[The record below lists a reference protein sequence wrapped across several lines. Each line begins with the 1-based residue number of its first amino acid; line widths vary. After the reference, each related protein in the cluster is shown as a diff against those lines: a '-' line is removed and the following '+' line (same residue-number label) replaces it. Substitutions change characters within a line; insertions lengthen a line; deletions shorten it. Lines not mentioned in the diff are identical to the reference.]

1 MNFTKTLLLCD
12 DDIEVLVDVK
22 SRGGERS
29 SLAVIAT
36 NLLYGYIHTI
46 ERKLCLLTS
55 CLFSIEGNINS
66 FFQLCI
72 DS

>member
-1 MNFTKTLLLCD
+1 MTLRLSRGLSSLVDLYQVQLYKDVLFLYKHCCCGD

-36 NLLYGYIHTI
+36 NLRYG
-46 ERKLCLLTS
+46 
-55 CLFSIEGNINS
+55 
-66 FFQLCI
+66 
-72 DS
+72 

>member
-1 MNFTKTLLLCD
+1 MGCLHWLTYTRYSCTKMNFTKTLLLCD
-12 DDIEVLVDVK
+12 DDIEVFVDVK

-46 ERKLCLLTS
+46 EENGLCV
-55 CLFSIEGNINS
+55 C
-66 FFQLCI
+66 
-72 DS
+72 